1 MLLFSSQSAT
11 DVLRHPD
18 AGLQVKITSRQKEA
32 LGAAFVTSGAA
43 GDNARDPGVPGP
55 VPSEK

>member
-11 DVLRHPD
+11 DVLRRPD

-32 LGAAFVTSGAA
+32 LGAAFVTSGVA
-43 GDNARDPGVPGP
+43 GDNTRDPSAPRP
-55 VPSEK
+55 VPSKK